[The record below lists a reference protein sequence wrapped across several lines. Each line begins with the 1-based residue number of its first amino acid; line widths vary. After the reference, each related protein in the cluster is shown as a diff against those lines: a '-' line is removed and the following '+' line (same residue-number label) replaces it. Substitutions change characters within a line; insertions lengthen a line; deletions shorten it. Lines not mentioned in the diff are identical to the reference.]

1 MHITAQKKGGN
12 KMLKIFKQILEFA
25 GTRKEL
31 LKKSLFFTFVGG
43 IFAALQFVALYFVL
57 MEVLKGN
64 RSFMNVWPV
73 IVVMAVSIAGRA
85 VTGYISTM
93 QQIETGYG
101 MVSERRIH
109 IGDRIRY
116 IPMGY
121 FDENSVSQR
130 LWEILKISL
139 QGYCLV

>member
-1 MHITAQKKGGN
+1 
-12 KMLKIFKQILEFA
+12 MLKIFKQILEFA

-73 IVVMAVSIAGRA
+73 IVVMAVSIMSRA
-85 VTGYISTM
+85 VTGYISPM
-93 QQIETGYG
+93 QQIKTRYG
-101 MVSERRIH
+101 MVSERHIH
-109 IGDRIRY
+109 ISNRIRY
-116 IPMGY
+116 
-121 FDENSVSQR
+121 R
-130 LWEILKISL
+130 L
-139 QGYCLV
+139 